1 MNFVNY
7 MTYQSTLKTSHIL
20 SLTDEKVRPAVPRFM
35 LCSYQGHSRHKI
47 KALYPEV
54 NSTMITHLYSAN
66 ITGSTNYEHINLTK
80 FAWDTKPDIGKVLET
95 LTMNFYNSTEN
106 PMRTLKSTSR
116 MSHGNT

>member
-80 FAWDTKPDIGKVLET
+80 FAWDTKPDIGKVLFPTNVDYE
-95 LTMNFYNSTEN
+95 LLLFHRKPDKNLEKYI
-106 PMRTLKSTSR
+106 
-116 MSHGNT
+116 